1 MSNGTRLVK
10 TIQQMAKP
18 FESDKSDV
26 IIGEVISVE
35 PLKIKV
41 DKVELTES
49 FLVLGAL
56 VKDTVITGVGEH
68 IHSIDEQ
75 NTESAGSHN
84 HTYNSDQTSVEPA
97 HVHAIPSQ
105 DTNATTLTIKL
116 WGGLQVNDIVY
127 LLRLSGGQKY
137 FVLQK
142 IGGIV

>member
-10 TIQQMAKP
+10 TMQKMAQP
-18 FESDKSDV
+18 FEADRPDV
-26 IIGEVISVE
+26 IIGDVISIE
-35 PLKIKV
+35 PLQIKV
-41 DKVELTES
+41 DKVVLTES

-75 NTESAGSHN
+75 NTQSAGSHS
-84 HTYNSDQTSVEPA
+84 HTYNSNQTGTEPA
-97 HVHAIPSQ
+97 HVHAIPGQ
-105 DTNATTLTIKL
+105 DANGTALTIKL
-116 WGGLQVNDIVY
+116 WGGLQVNDKVY